1 MTDTPKILSIVE
13 LPDAIKASFET
24 IYRYEKTIEALH
36 AKHIEPVA
44 AERTA
49 VWRDLKAGADMT
61 RKDLELGYRIFK
73 RWQEAQD
80 MEDEAE
86 GARIQANIKRL
97 FAACKAGDTI
107 NFLQAL
113 DLVENGETIEDDVER
128 AEASFMATE
137 SAPAPIATAAKAEA
151 PEINDGPDADWGD
164 DQGPVPAEDDS
175 GHDAGFA
182 YQLGEEAG
190 LAGQTDVRAVIRSH
204 GKHGRSAWAKS
215 FIAGHAAG
223 FKRRQEQQPAQAAD
237 TVVAFERPI
246 PLPTVSDNVATS
258 AGDAA

>member
-80 MEDEAE
+80 MEDLGDEQRQHLIRT
-86 GARIQANIKRL
+86 GGHLNWIW
-97 FAACKAGDTI
+97 AA
-107 NFLQAL
+107 FEQAL
-113 DLVENGETIEDDVER
+113 L
-128 AEASFMATE
+128 S
-137 SAPAPIATAAKAEA
+137 
-151 PEINDGPDADWGD
+151 
-164 DQGPVPAEDDS
+164 
-175 GHDAGFA
+175 
-182 YQLGEEAG
+182 
-190 LAGQTDVRAVIRSH
+190 RAVLNHNSYD
-204 GKHGRSAWAKS
+204 
-215 FIAGHAAG
+215 FIYM
-223 FKRRQEQQPAQAAD
+223 
-237 TVVAFERPI
+237 
-246 PLPTVSDNVATS
+246 
-258 AGDAA
+258 